1 MTHEESN
8 TVGESNT
15 NPTAVPRRYE
25 WTAFGRPST
34 AIVESVADATGRDPA
49 DVAPP
54 ERYVD
59 SETLD
64 ALVASG
70 GDGDGADISVSFALD
85 CAEVTLDSDGM
96 LEVRPVGAECDR
108 DASRPRS
115 DPELNARL
123 GELLDVAFESG
134 VDVLGGWEIRNGPGV
149 PDWDVH
155 VTELSK
161 PPESGELAV
170 REDDCSE

>member
-15 NPTAVPRRYE
+15 NPTAAPRRYE

-34 AIVESVADATGRDPA
+34 AIVEIVADATGREPA

-59 SETLD
+59 PETLD

-70 GDGDGADISVSFALD
+70 GDGAGVSVSFALD
-85 CAEVTLDSDGM
+85 CAEVTVDSDGT
-96 LEVRPVGAECDR
+96 LEVRPDGTECER
-108 DASRPRS
+108 DVAHPRS

-123 GELLDVAFESG
+123 EELLDVAFENG
-134 VDVLGGWEIRNGPGV
+134 VDVLGGWAIRNGPEF
-149 PDWDVH
+149 PDWDVQ
-155 VTELSK
+155 VTELAK
-161 PPESGELAV
+161 PPEAGEPAV
-170 REDDCSE
+170 GGDDRHE